1 MKVPEKYAR
10 VLEDLNVSQGAIE
23 EKMKLRQENEE
34 AVTNRAKNLLAM
46 VTEATTLPAPGKECP
61 LQHINLRDEAVLDHE
76 STARARGLITT
87 ASYSQVTEPIYKRA
101 SGRWQRYREHLA
113 PILPTLAPWAE
124 KFGYTM

>member
-61 LQHINLRDEAVLDHE
+61 LQHINLRDEAVLDRDIAVKE
-76 STARARGLITT
+76 GN
-87 ASYSQVTEPIYKRA
+87 
-101 SGRWQRYREHLA
+101 LA
-113 PILPTLAPWAE
+113 A
-124 KFGYTM
+124 